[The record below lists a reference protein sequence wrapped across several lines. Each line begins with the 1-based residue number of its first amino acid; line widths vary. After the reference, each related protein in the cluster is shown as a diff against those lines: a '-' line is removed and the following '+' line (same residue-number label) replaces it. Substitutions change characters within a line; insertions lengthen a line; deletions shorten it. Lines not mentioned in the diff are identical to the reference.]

1 MEYGQFSNLRN
12 AVSAVVESLNGTM
25 AGKRKITSFAATIS
39 EGGSIGMTG
48 VSDAY
53 LESLLTT
60 KIVVVAQRD
69 IWEDHYRLFEAFV
82 GGAMVMT
89 DQMISLPAGLV
100 NSENVVMYRGL
111 DNLKKLLLHYLDPEQ
126 DEVRLRIARRGYEV
140 AMKQHRSYHRMEEVF
155 YGKRL
160 STSSI
165 PTVNSPN
172 TLPRK
177 TDRTSVARTGKKGEN
192 EHVAM
197 NPSQHSANLKK
208 KRVKTKPEQ
217 R

>member
-1 MEYGQFSNLRN
+1 
-12 AVSAVVESLNGTM
+12 
-25 AGKRKITSFAATIS
+25 
-39 EGGSIGMTG
+39 
-48 VSDAY
+48 
-53 LESLLTT
+53 
-60 KIVVVAQRD
+60 
-69 IWEDHYRLFEAFV
+69 
-82 GGAMVMT
+82 
-89 DQMISLPAGLV
+89 
-100 NSENVVMYRGL
+100 
-111 DNLKKLLLHYLDPEQ
+111 
-126 DEVRLRIARRGYEV
+126 
-140 AMKQHRSYHRMEEVF
+140 MEEVF

-172 TLPRK
+172 TLPRN
-177 TDRTSVARTGKKGEN
+177 TDRASVARTGKKGEN